1 MERAQDKDTR
11 YFIDIALDT
20 QKLIN
25 HGYDQKQKLDE
36 GRQADTRF
44 HRLFLSKG
52 QYNAFVELSG
62 LNN

>member
-20 QKLIN
+20 KKLIS
-25 HGYDQKQKLDE
+25 HGYGQKQNLDE
-36 GRQADTRF
+36 GRQTDAKL

-52 QYNAFVELSG
+52 QYNKFVERSG
-62 LNN
+62 FND

>member
-36 GRQADTRF
+36 GRQTDARL

-52 QYNAFVELSG
+52 QYNKFVERSG
-62 LNN
+62 FND